1 MHDDEAKRCIM
12 TTIRTEG
19 FEKLPDVEEITKAI
33 LEALAR
39 EGLYVVRNGGQQGT

>member
-19 FEKLPDVEEITKAI
+19 FEKLPDAEEFAKAI
-33 LEALAR
+33 LDALAR
-39 EGLYVVRNGGQQGT
+39 EGLFVVKSGNDA

>member
-19 FEKLPDVEEITKAI
+19 FEKLPDTEALAKAI
-33 LEALAR
+33 LDALER
-39 EGLYVVRNGGQQGT
+39 EGLSVTRDAPDA

>member
-19 FEKLPDVEEITKAI
+19 FEKLPSAEDLADAI
-33 LEALAR
+33 LDALAR
-39 EGLYVVRNGGQQGT
+39 EGMSVVRGDDA

>member
-19 FEKLPDVEEITKAI
+19 FEKLPDTEALTEAI
-33 LEALAR
+33 LDALER
-39 EGLYVVRNGGQQGT
+39 EGLFVIRDTTNA